1 MKPAAQAKGLG
12 AALGLLALALLI
24 LAPLFSQLRA
34 PPQDWSWLAELACHE
49 GAIQASGHNP
59 LLPQSDALDACGYCS
74 LLVHS
79 PALAGQ
85 GVAVAACALVVPLS
99 SARGSSPCLIRLF
112 PAAQS
117 RAPPAALG

>member
-12 AALGLLALALLI
+12 AALSLLALALLI

-49 GAIQASGHNP
+49 GRIQATGHNP
-59 LLPQSDALDACGYCS
+59 LSPQPDALDACGYCS
-74 LLVHS
+74 LLIHS

-85 GVAVAACALVVPLS
+85 GVVVATFAPVVPLS
-99 SARGSSPCLIRLF
+99 SECGFSPCLIRLF

>member
-79 PALAGQ
+79 PALAGH
-85 GVAVAACALVVPLS
+85 VFALAVHAPHAALSPVQWRGPRLAL
-99 SARGSSPCLIRLF
+99 RF

-117 RAPPAALG
+117 RAPPAALV